1 MLTSFPFQIGK
12 VRARARGKTAG
23 RKFWSTTWHSG
34 EIENES
40 EGLLRPPPPKLG
52 ERSLLRDRVAQI
64 LPRGR
69 VASD

>member
-40 EGLLRPPPPKLG
+40 EGLLRPPAPQTRG
-52 ERSLLRDRVAQI
+52 EESAAGQSS
-64 LPRGR
+64 
-69 VASD
+69 SDSA